1 MGQEISATEFQ
12 QQDFDEFRRRVADE
26 TDTLADWI
34 ADGHL
39 ADDLPVGGFELEAWL
54 VSADGL
60 PCPRNREFL
69 ELTPAGVA
77 CPELASFNVELNT
90 EPRPLTADALRRMAA
105 DLQARWDSCR
115 QAAASLSVKLAAVG
129 ILPSV
134 RALDLSVANM
144 SDLNRYRA
152 LNAEIMRLR
161 AGRPMELAISG
172 RQRLDLSHHDVMLE
186 AATTSF
192 QIHLQVT
199 VRTAPLVMNLAQ
211 QVSAPMVAASAN
223 SPYFLG
229 LDLWDET
236 RIPVFEQA
244 VDARDLRSGHDP
256 GPARVG
262 FDGGWV
268 CNSVLECFR
277 DNLLRYPP
285 LLPIE
290 LEDDGLLP
298 HLRLHN
304 GTIWRWN
311 RPLLGS
317 DAHGKPHFRVEHRVV
332 AAGPTIPD
340 MIANAALFYGVVLAY
355 SLDGRIM
362 DLAPADAR
370 DNFYAAARHGLDA
383 NLVWQGGRRG
393 RARDLLLEE
402 LIPAARRGLERA
414 GFDSDDVIE
423 YLRLIKERVSTGRN
437 GSWWQRASVAR
448 HGTDMATL
456 TLAYMDHQ
464 ESGLPV
470 HRWRP

>member
-1 MGQEISATEFQ
+1 MGQEINATEFKQ
-12 QQDFDEFRRRVADE
+12 RDFDQFRRRVAAE
-26 TDTLADWI
+26 TDTLASWI

-39 ADDLPVGGFELEAWL
+39 ADEMPVGGFELEAWL

-69 ELTPAGVA
+69 DLTPPGVA
-77 CPELASFNVELNT
+77 CSELASFNVELNT
-90 EPRPLTADALRRMAA
+90 EPRPLTADALRCMAA
-105 DLQARWDSCR
+105 DLQARWDCCWE
-115 QAAASLSVKLAAVG
+115 AAASLGVKLATVG

-144 SDLNRYRA
+144 SELNRYRA

-161 AGRPMELAISG
+161 GGRPMELAIAG

-192 QIHLQVT
+192 QIHFQVT
-199 VRTAPLVMNLAQ
+199 SQTAPLVMNLAQ
-211 QVSAPMVAASAN
+211 QASAPMVAASAN

-244 VDARDLRSGHDP
+244 VDARDLRAGHEP
-256 GPARVG
+256 GPPRVG

-268 CNSVLECFR
+268 ADSLLECFQ
-277 DNLLRYPP
+277 DNLLRYPA

-317 DAHGKPHFRVEHRVV
+317 DAKGKPHFRVEHRVV
-332 AAGPTIPD
+332 PAGPTIPD
-340 MIANAALFYGVVLAY
+340 MIANAALFYGLVLHY
-355 SLDGRIM
+355 SLEGKT
-362 DLAPADAR
+362 LELPAKQAR
-370 DNFYAAARHGLDA
+370 DNFYAAARYGLDA
-383 NLVWQGGRRG
+383 NLVWQGDRRC

-402 LIPAARRGLERA
+402 LIPTAHRGLERA
-414 GFDSDDVIE
+414 GFDSGDVNE
-423 YLRLIKERVSTGRN
+423 YLGMIRERISTGHT
-437 GSWWQRASVAR
+437 GAWWQRASVAR
-448 HGTDMATL
+448 HGPDMALL
-456 TLAYMDHQ
+456 TLAYVDRQ